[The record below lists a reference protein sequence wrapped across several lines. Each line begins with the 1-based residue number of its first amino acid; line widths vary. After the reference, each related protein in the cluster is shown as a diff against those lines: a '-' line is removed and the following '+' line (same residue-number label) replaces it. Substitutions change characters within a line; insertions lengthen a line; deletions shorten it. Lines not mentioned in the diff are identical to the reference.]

1 MRDVDLVELT
11 SRVSPAGNFDDRS
24 TFVEMLEASIGV
36 GLERTLVELEVLA
49 WVLALAIGRV
59 GEPYGG
65 RARIPRRA
73 AVAEPRSQ
81 SPRLLSAARPRR
93 RRAPRRCRRPIP
105 LRAD

>member
-11 SRVSPAGNFDDRS
+11 SRVSPTGNFDDRS

-65 RARIPRRA
+65 VQSYRPMAGRRGHRSRVARSSSCRCPARAPGPACRRRA
-73 AVAEPRSQ
+73 A
-81 SPRLLSAARPRR
+81 
-93 RRAPRRCRRPIP
+93 C
-105 LRAD
+105 LRT

>member
-11 SRVSPAGNFDDRS
+11 SRVSPTGNFDDRS

-65 RARIPRRA
+65 RERIRR
-73 AVAEPRSQ
+73 VRGVPGK
-81 SPRLLSAARPRR
+81 RPA
-93 RRAPRRCRRPIP
+93 APRVCPPVSRPGAPGRRGG
-105 LRAD
+105 RGGA

>member
-11 SRVSPAGNFDDRS
+11 SRVSPTGNFDDRS

-65 RARIPRRA
+65 CRPVAPRAG
-73 AVAEPRSQ
+73 VAGLRPEG
-81 SPRLLSAARPRR
+81 PRLPPSPAPRGPPGRPCRR
-93 RRAPRRCRRPIP
+93 RGRPC
-105 LRAD
+105 L